1 MNIGAIVQNAVNSNN
16 NDPAKQRIAGSLGG
30 TLKAFDT
37 ASEMQG
43 LFKSYFKIDLA
54 QIPLMSPE
62 ELGEL
67 ADKAAEAKYF
77 SDNREKIE
85 KHIKNLIDGIV
96 DYNEFVAAC
105 VKSGVAGMKKIDKS
119 TLDVLLGFKDYQ
131 LNTQKLAKDAD
142 IWEQKKNQEFNNYI
156 DLAEYDLNI
165 SLQIMAAQME
175 RKKLQLDGKPSEAEA
190 EELRRF
196 EESEQRR
203 YCNELISY
211 GTRKAIKPATQ
222 PYWQQQQQQRQRQNQ
237 TGRGQNIFVLVGNFF
252 RGK

>member
-1 MNIGAIVQNAVNSNN
+1 MNIGAIVKSTILPNN
-16 NDPAKQRIAGSLGG
+16 NDPSKKRIAGSFSG
-30 TLKAFDT
+30 TLKAFET
-37 ASEMQG
+37 APEMQG
-43 LFKSYFKIDLA
+43 LFKSYFHLDLA
-54 QIPLMSPE
+54 EIPLMSPE

-85 KHIKNLIDGIV
+85 KHIKNMIDGIV

-119 TLDVLLGFKDYQ
+119 TLDVFLGLKDYQ
-131 LNTQKLAKDAD
+131 INTQKLAKDSD
-142 IWEQKKNQEFNNYI
+142 IWQQKKNQEFSNYV
-156 DLAEYDLNI
+156 DLAEYDLNV

-175 RKKLQLDGKPSEAEA
+175 RKKLELDGKPASSEAED
-190 EELRRF
+190 LRRF

-211 GTRKAIKPATQ
+211 GTRQALPPASQ
-222 PYWQQQQQQRQRQNQ
+222 PKWRQQQQQRQQQ
-237 TGRGQNIFVLVGNFF
+237 SQPNIFQRAKNFF
-252 RGK
+252 QGK

>member
-1 MNIGAIVQNAVNSNN
+1 MGIGSAIVRYTGNLTGKSQG
-16 NDPAKQRIAGSLGG
+16 IASSLSG
-30 TLKAFDT
+30 TLKAFDNAT
-37 ASEMQG
+37 EMQG
-43 LFKSYFKIDLA
+43 LFKSYFKIDLE

-77 SDNREKIE
+77 SENQEKIE

-105 VKSGVAGMKKIDKS
+105 VKSGVQGMKKIDKS
-119 TLDVLLGFKDYQ
+119 TLDVFLGLKDYQ
-131 LNTQKLAKDAD
+131 INNQKLAKDSD
-142 IWEQKKNQEFNNYI
+142 VWQQKKNQDFTNYI

-175 RKKLQLDGKPSEAEA
+175 RKKLELDNKPSEAEA

-196 EESEQRR
+196 EDSEQRR
-203 YCNELISY
+203 YYNELISY
-211 GTRKAIKPATQ
+211 GTKKALAPATQ
-222 PYWQQQQQQRQRQNQ
+222 PKWKQHLSQRQQQNQ
-237 TGRGQNIFVLVGNFF
+237 PNIFGQIRNFF
-252 RGK
+252 QGK

>member
-1 MNIGAIVQNAVNSNN
+1 MNIGAIVKSAITPNN
-16 NDPAKQRIAGSLGG
+16 NAPDQKRIAGSFSGA
-30 TLKAFDT
+30 LKAFDT
-37 ASEMQG
+37 APDMQG
-43 LFKSYFKIDLA
+43 LFNSYFKIDLA

-105 VKSGVAGMKKIDKS
+105 VKSGAAGMKKIDKS
-119 TLDVLLGFKDYQ
+119 TLDVFLGMKDYQ
-131 LNTQKLAKDAD
+131 INTQKLAKDSD
-142 IWEQKKNQEFNNYI
+142 IWQQKKNQELTNHL

-175 RKKLQLDGKPSEAEA
+175 RKKLELDGKPAEAEA

-211 GTRKAIKPATQ
+211 GTRQALPPASQ
-222 PYWQQQQQQRQRQNQ
+222 PKWKKQQQQRQQQ
-237 TGRGQNIFVLVGNFF
+237 PSIFGQIKNFF
-252 RGK
+252 QGK

>member
-1 MNIGAIVQNAVNSNN
+1 MNIGAIVKSAITPNN
-16 NDPAKQRIAGSLGG
+16 NDPDKKRIAGSFSGA
-30 TLKAFDT
+30 LKAFDT
-37 ASEMQG
+37 APEMQG
-43 LFKSYFKIDLA
+43 LFKSYFKLDLA

-105 VKSGVAGMKKIDKS
+105 VKSGAAGMKKIDKS
-119 TLDVLLGFKDYQ
+119 TLDVFLGMKDYQ
-131 LNTQKLAKDAD
+131 INTQKLAKDSD
-142 IWEQKKNQEFNNYI
+142 IWQQKKNQELTNHI

-175 RKKLQLDGKPSEAEA
+175 RKKLELDGKPAEAEA

-196 EESEQRR
+196 DEAEQRR

-211 GTRKAIKPATQ
+211 GTRQALPPAST
-222 PYWQQQQQQRQRQNQ
+222 PKWKKQQQQRQQQ
-237 TGRGQNIFVLVGNFF
+237 PSIFGQIKNFF
-252 RGK
+252 QGK

>member
-1 MNIGAIVQNAVNSNN
+1 MNITAIVKSVVNPNTNAPSQ
-16 NDPAKQRIAGSLGG
+16 KRIASRFSG
-30 TLKAFDT
+30 TLKAFENAT
-37 ASEMQG
+37 EMQG

-105 VKSGVAGMKKIDKS
+105 VKSGVQGMKKIDKS
-119 TLDVLLGFKDYQ
+119 TLDVFLGLKDYQ
-131 LNTQKLAKDAD
+131 SNTQKLAKDSD
-142 IWEQKKNQEFNNYI
+142 VWQQKKNQELTDYV

-165 SLQIMAAQME
+165 SLQIMATQMS
-175 RKKLQLDGKPSEAEA
+175 RKKLELDNKPASADA

-196 EESEQRR
+196 EENEQRR

-211 GTRKAIKPATQ
+211 GTRHALPPAAEPKWKQHQ
-222 PYWQQQQQQRQRQNQ
+222 PRRQQQDQP
-237 TGRGQNIFVLVGNFF
+237 NIFQRAKNFF
-252 RGK
+252 QGK